1 MGYVYLLIAIVCEV
15 VATSALKA
23 TEGFTKLGPSMIVVA
38 GYSICFYFLSL
49 VQKYIPV
56 GVSYAIWSGVGI
68 ILISIAG
75 FILYNQKLDFPAIVG
90 IAFII
95 IGVIILQVF
104 SSTTAL

>member
-1 MGYVYLLIAIVCEV
+1 M

-23 TEGFTKLGPSMIVVA
+23 TEGFTKLGPSMTVVA

-95 IGVIILQVF
+95 IGVIILQIF

>member
-1 MGYVYLLIAIVCEV
+1 MFIYLLRSYVRWLQQ
-15 VATSALKA
+15 ALKA

-75 FILYNQKLDFPAIVG
+75 LFCTIRN
-90 IAFII
+90 
-95 IGVIILQVF
+95 
-104 SSTTAL
+104 